1 MRKNRHLFTSES
13 VSEGHPDKLCD
24 QISDAVLD
32 AFLAQ
37 DQNARVACEVL
48 ASHGHLIIAGEI
60 TANAEVD
67 IEKIARSVIKD
78 IGYDDPKRGFD
89 YKSCKIQL
97 QIQKQSPD
105 IALGVDK
112 GGAGDQGMMFGY
124 ATNETKELMPLP
136 IMLAH
141 GLVRELSRIRKKRE
155 LTYLRPDS
163 KSQVTVEYEAGKPVR
178 AEAIVVSTQHDGD
191 IDMKTIEKDIRTTL
205 IPRVIPAKYLDK
217 NTKVFV
223 NPTGRFEVG
232 GPEGDTGLTGRK
244 IIVDTYGGVGAHGG
258 GAFSGKDPSKV
269 DRSASYFARYV
280 AKNIVAAG
288 IASRCEIQIAYAIGV
303 ADPISIMVNTF
314 GTGVVSDDQIVDQLW
329 KVFDF
334 TPNGIIKRLNL
345 RRPIYRQTAAYGH
358 FGRSEEGFTWEAT
371 DAVEPL
377 KQAFLG
383 KVPGKSN
390 PGKPA
395 LTAV

>member
-1 MRKNRHLFTSES
+1 MRKSRHLFTSES

-37 DQNARVACEVL
+37 DQNARVACEAL
-48 ASHGHLIIAGEI
+48 ASHGTLTIAGEI
-60 TANAEVD
+60 TAKAEVD
-67 IEKIARSVIKD
+67 IEKVARSVIKD

-89 YKSCKIQL
+89 YKSCNIQL

-124 ATNETKELMPLP
+124 ATDETKELMPLP

-155 LTYLRPDS
+155 LAYLRPDS
-163 KSQVTVEYEAGKPVR
+163 KSQVTVEYEAEKPVR
-178 AEAIVVSTQHDGD
+178 IEAIVVSTQHDGD
-191 IDMKTIEKDIRTTL
+191 IDMKTIEKDMRNIL

-258 GAFSGKDPSKV
+258 GSFSGKDPSKV

-303 ADPISIMVNTF
+303 ANPISIMVNTF
-314 GTGVVSDDQIVDQLW
+314 GTGAVSDDQIVDQLW

-345 RRPIYRQTAAYGH
+345 RRPMYRQTAAYGH
-358 FGRSEEGFTWEAT
+358 FGRSEEGFTWEMT
-371 DAVEPL
+371 DAAQPL
-377 KQAFLG
+377 KRALLG
-383 KVPGKSN
+383 KSSGKSSSD
-390 PGKPA
+390 KPA
-395 LTAV
+395 FSAV

>member
-1 MRKNRHLFTSES
+1 MKKSRHLFTSES
-13 VSEGHPDKLCD
+13 VGEGHPDKLCD

-32 AFLAQ
+32 AHLAQ
-37 DQNARVACEVL
+37 DKNARVACEAL
-48 ASHGHLIIAGEI
+48 ASHSALTIAGEI

-67 IEKIARSVIKD
+67 IEAIARSVIKD

-89 YKSCKIQL
+89 YKSCEIRT
-97 QIQKQSPD
+97 QIHKQSPD

-124 ATNETKELMPLP
+124 ATNETRELMPLP

-141 GLVRELSRIRKKRE
+141 GLVRELSQIRKKRE

-178 AEAIVVSTQHDGD
+178 VDTIVVSTQHDGD
-191 IDMKTIEKDIRTTL
+191 VNMKTIEKDVRSIL
-205 IPRVIPAKYLDK
+205 IPRVIDAGYLDK

-288 IASRCEIQIAYAIGV
+288 IATRCEIQIAYAIGV

-314 GTGVVSDDQIVDQLW
+314 GTGVIADDEIVDKLW
-329 KVFDF
+329 KAFDF

-358 FGRSEEGFTWEAT
+358 FGRTEEGFTWEVT
-371 DAVEPL
+371 DAADAL
-377 KQAFLG
+377 KQAISG
-383 KVPGKSN
+383 KITGKTGSS
-390 PGKPA
+390 KPA
-395 LTAV
+395 LSVV

>member
-1 MRKNRHLFTSES
+1 MKKGRHLFTSES
-13 VSEGHPDKLCD
+13 VGEGHPDKLCD

-32 AFLAQ
+32 AHLAQ
-37 DQNARVACEVL
+37 DKNARVACEAL
-48 ASHGHLIIAGEI
+48 ASHSALTIAGEI

-67 IEKIARSVIKD
+67 IEKVARSVIKD

-89 YKSCKIQL
+89 YKSCEIRIQ
-97 QIQKQSPD
+97 IHKQSPD

-141 GLVRELSRIRKKRE
+141 GLVRELARIRKKRE
-155 LTYLRPDS
+155 LTYLRPDA
-163 KSQVTVEYEAGKPVR
+163 KSQVTVEYENGKPVR
-178 AEAIVVSTQHDGD
+178 VDTIVVSTQHDGD
-191 IDMKTIEKDIRTTL
+191 VNMKTIEKYVRTIL
-205 IPRVIPAKYLDK
+205 IPRVIDAKYLDK

-223 NPTGRFEVG
+223 NPTGRFEIG

-288 IASRCEIQIAYAIGV
+288 LASRCEIQIAYAIGV

-314 GTGVVSDDQIVDQLW
+314 GTGVIADDKIVEKLW

-334 TPNGIIKRLNL
+334 TPLGIIKRLNL

-358 FGRSEEGFTWEAT
+358 FGRTEEGFTWEAT
-371 DAVEPL
+371 DAADAL
-377 KQAFLG
+377 KQAILG
-383 KVPGKSN
+383 QTAGKSSSA
-390 PGKPA
+390 KPA
-395 LTAV
+395 LSVV